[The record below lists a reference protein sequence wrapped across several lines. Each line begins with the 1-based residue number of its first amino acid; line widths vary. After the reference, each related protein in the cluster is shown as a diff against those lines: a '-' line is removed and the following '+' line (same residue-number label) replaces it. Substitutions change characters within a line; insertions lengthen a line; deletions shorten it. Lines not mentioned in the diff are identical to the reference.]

1 MSFLNLGRPRWLP
14 IIAAV
19 TALCVLAMVA
29 TASAIVRPKGAS
41 VIQATLDIAYNE
53 CTTVG
58 GDPAG
63 QTHNPD
69 NLPGDACTAAGTMTP
84 MKATSPLLTAG
95 EPPVTPAQFEGQVK
109 IQVCSD
115 ATGIAVTCAGNGG
128 ISTGSAGADVI
139 FKSGY
144 PQHNYLRD
152 VRCNGANLVPTSNP
166 WCLGTAGSP
175 AINTAGNVDYA
186 TTSMAAPA
194 LLAAKALIRITDVN
208 TGSGGTYTTEGT
220 TKDLD
225 FEVPIICS
233 LTAASIGGSCVPA
246 KSSANNILTPA
257 CGSGTPPC
265 VVATGKRSNIET
277 GQISVTDAGD
287 TPVDGNPFSGTGNKD
302 YARQGV
308 FIP

>member
-115 ATGIAVTCAGNGG
+115 ATGIAVTCSGNGG
-128 ISTGSAGADVI
+128 ISTGSAGGDVI
-139 FKSGY
+139 FKGGF
-144 PQHNYLRD
+144 PQNNYLLD
-152 VRCNGANLVPTSNP
+152 VRCKGANVGNSWCANP
-166 WCLGTAGSP
+166 
-175 AINTAGNVDYA
+175 NTAGGPDYG
-186 TTSMAAPA
+186 TTSPTAPA
-194 LLAAKALIRITDVN
+194 LLAAKALIRITDRN
-208 TGSGGTYTTEGT
+208 TGPAGGPYTQEGT

-233 LTAASIGGSCVPA
+233 ATAGTIGGSCVPA
-246 KSSANNILTPA
+246 KSSANNILTPGCA
-257 CGSGTPPC
+257 TTPPC
-265 VVATGKRSNIET
+265 VVATGKLSNIET
-277 GQISVTDAGD
+277 GQISVTDGGD
-287 TPVDGNPFSGTGNKD
+287 TPVDGNPFAGTGNKD
-302 YARQGV
+302 YARQGI